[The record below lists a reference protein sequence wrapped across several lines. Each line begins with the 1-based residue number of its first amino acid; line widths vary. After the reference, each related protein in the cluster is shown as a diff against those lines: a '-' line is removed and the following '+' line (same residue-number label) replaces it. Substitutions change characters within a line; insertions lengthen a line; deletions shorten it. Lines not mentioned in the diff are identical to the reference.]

1 MYIYNCKYVYIY
13 IHIYIGQRPE
23 VPRRRTGEETAGK
36 VRRCI
41 FTAFSNRFC
50 SCSMLYGLISF
61 VFLRGRFSFSSAQD
75 ENFVHMSFGEA

>member
-1 MYIYNCKYVYIY
+1 MYMYVYL
-13 IHIYIGQRPE
+13 YIGQRPE

-75 ENFVHMSFGEA
+75 EIFFHMSFGEA